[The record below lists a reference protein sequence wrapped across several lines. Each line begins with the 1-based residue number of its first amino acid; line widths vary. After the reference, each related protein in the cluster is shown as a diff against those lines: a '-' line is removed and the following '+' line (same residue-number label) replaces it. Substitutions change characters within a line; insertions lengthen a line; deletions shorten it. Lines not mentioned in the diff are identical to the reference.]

1 MPGALVIAADLV
13 AIIVLSYGIYF
24 RRHRRRDM
32 LLAYVALNVG
42 VMAVAMALSS
52 AAVGVGL
59 GLGLFGVLS
68 IIRLRSSE
76 ITQEEVA
83 YYFVSLAMGLLAG
96 VDLDRAWLSP
106 ALMATMV
113 AVMFVADHP
122 RLLARYRQQIV
133 TLDAAYTNE
142 AELIRRL
149 ERLLCAE
156 VRHVVVSRLDLV
168 RDTTT
173 VDVRYRLLDPDA
185 PQARAHASSFEPQ
198 MELDIVERRTTR

>member
-1 MPGALVIAADLV
+1 MTDALVIAADLV
-13 AIIVLSYGIYF
+13 AIAALTYGIYF

-42 VMAVAMALSS
+42 VMAVAVALSS
-52 AAVGVGL
+52 TAVGVGL

-96 VDLDRAWLSP
+96 VDIDPAWVSP
-106 ALMATMV
+106 ALIATMV
-113 AVMFVADHP
+113 AIMYLADHP
-122 RLLARYRQQIV
+122 RLLSQYRQQIV

-149 ERLLCAE
+149 ERLLCAD
-156 VRHVVVSRLDLV
+156 VRHVVVTRLDLV

-173 VDVRYRLLDPDA
+173 VDVRYRLLDPDT
-185 PQARAHASSFEPQ
+185 PRAHMSSFEPQ
-198 MELDIVERRTTR
+198 MELDVAERKGTTR

>member
-1 MPGALVIAADLV
+1 MTNALIVAADLA
-13 AIIVLSYGIYF
+13 AIAVLSYGIYF

-42 VMAVAMALSS
+42 VMVVATALSS
-52 AAVGVGL
+52 TAVGAGL

-83 YYFVSLAMGLLAG
+83 YYFVALAMGLLAG
-96 VDLDRAWLSP
+96 VDLDPTWLAP
-106 ALMATMV
+106 VLMATMV

-122 RLLARYRQQIV
+122 RVLSQYRQQIV

-149 ERLLCAE
+149 ERLLCAD
-156 VRHVVVSRLDLV
+156 VRHVVVMRLDLV

-173 VDVRYRLLDPDA
+173 VDVRYRLLDPDT
-185 PQARAHASSFEPQ
+185 PRAHLSSFEPQ
-198 MELDIVERRTTR
+198 MELDVAEGKGTSR

>member
-1 MPGALVIAADLV
+1 MTDALVIAADLV
-13 AIIVLSYGIYF
+13 AITALSYGIYF

-32 LLAYVALNVG
+32 LLAYIALNVG
-42 VMAVAMALSS
+42 VMSVAVALSS
-52 AAVGVGL
+52 TAVGVGL

-96 VDLDRAWLSP
+96 VDIEPTWLSP
-106 ALMATMV
+106 ALIATMV
-113 AVMFVADHP
+113 AVMYLADHP
-122 RLLARYRQQIV
+122 RLLSQYRQQIV

-149 ERLLCAE
+149 ERLLCAD
-156 VRHVVVSRLDLV
+156 VRHVVVTRLDLV

-173 VDVRYRLLDPDA
+173 VDVRYRLLDPDT
-185 PQARAHASSFEPQ
+185 PRAHMSAFEPQ
-198 MELDIVERRTTR
+198 MELDVAERKGTTR

>member
-1 MPGALVIAADLV
+1 MPDALTIASDLV
-13 AIIVLSYGIYF
+13 AITVLTYAIYF

-32 LLAYVALNVG
+32 LLAYIGLNAG
-42 VMAVAMALSS
+42 VMAVAIAFSS
-52 AAVGVGL
+52 AAVGAGL

-96 VDLDRAWLSP
+96 VNLDPAWLSP
-106 ALMATMV
+106 TLIAAMV

-122 RLLARYRQQIV
+122 RLLSQYRQQIV

-149 ERLLCAE
+149 ERLLCAD
-156 VRHVVVSRLDLV
+156 VRHVVVTRLDLV

-173 VDVRYRLLDPDA
+173 VDVRYRLLDPDT
-185 PQARAHASSFEPQ
+185 PRAHMSSFEPQ
-198 MELDIVERRTTR
+198 MELDVAERKGTTR

>member
-1 MPGALVIAADLV
+1 MPDAFAIASDLV
-13 AIIVLSYGIYF
+13 AISVLSYGVYF

-42 VMAVAMALSS
+42 VMAVAIAFSS
-52 AAVGVGL
+52 ATVGAGL

-96 VDLDRAWLSP
+96 VDLDHPWLSP
-106 ALMATMV
+106 ALIATMV
-113 AVMFVADHP
+113 AVLFVVDHP
-122 RLLARYRQQIV
+122 RVLSQYRQQII

-142 AELIRRL
+142 AELVRRL
-149 ERLLCAE
+149 ESLLCAQ
-156 VRHVVVSRLDLV
+156 VQRIVVSRVDMV

-173 VDVRYRLLDPDA
+173 VDVRYRLLELDTP
-185 PQARAHASSFEPQ
+185 RADISSFEPQ
-198 MELDIVERRTTR
+198 IRLDVAERGIGHR

>member
-1 MPGALVIAADLV
+1 MSDGVAIASDLV
-13 AIIVLSYGIYF
+13 AIVVLVYGIYF

-32 LLAYVALNVG
+32 VLAYVALNVG

-52 AAVGVGL
+52 SAVGVGL

-96 VDLDRAWLSP
+96 VDLDRDWLSP

-113 AVMFVADHP
+113 AVMFFADHP
-122 RLLARYRQQIV
+122 RLLSRYRQQIIM
-133 TLDAAYTNE
+133 LDAAYTNE
-142 AELIRRL
+142 ADLIRRL
-149 ERLLCAE
+149 EGLLGAD
-156 VRHVVVSRLDLV
+156 VRHIVVTRLDLV

-173 VDVRYRLLDPDA
+173 VDVRYRILDPHTA
-185 PQARAHASSFEPQ
+185 PAQVPGQ
-198 MELDIVERRTTR
+198 GTTP

>member
-1 MPGALVIAADLV
+1 MPHTLVIAADLV
-13 AIIVLSYGIYF
+13 AIAVLTYGIYF

-32 LLAYVALNVG
+32 LLAYVALNIG
-42 VMAVAMALSS
+42 VMAVTIALTS
-52 AAVGVGL
+52 ATVGAGL

-83 YYFVSLAMGLLAG
+83 YYFVALAMGLVAG
-96 VDLDRAWLSP
+96 VDLDPAWLGP
-106 ALMATMV
+106 VLMAATIG
-113 AVMFVADHP
+113 VMYVVDHP
-122 RLLARYRQQIV
+122 RVLSQYRQQVV

-156 VRHVVVSRLDLV
+156 VKHVVVNRLDLV

-173 VDVRYRLLDPDA
+173 VDVRYRLLDPDT
-185 PQARAHASSFEPQ
+185 PRAHVSSFEPQ
-198 MELDIVERRTTR
+198 MELDVAERKGTTR

>member
-1 MPGALVIAADLV
+1 MTDALVIAADLV
-13 AIIVLSYGIYF
+13 AITALTYGIYF

-42 VMAVAMALSS
+42 VMAVAVALSS
-52 AAVGVGL
+52 TAIGVGL

-96 VDLDRAWLSP
+96 VDIDPTWLRP
-106 ALMATMV
+106 ALIALMV
-113 AVMFVADHP
+113 AVMYLADHP
-122 RLLARYRQQIV
+122 RLLSQYRQQIV

-149 ERLLCAE
+149 ERLLCAD
-156 VRHVVVSRLDLV
+156 VRHVVVTRLDLV

-173 VDVRYRLLDPDA
+173 VDVRYRLLDPDT
-185 PQARAHASSFEPQ
+185 PRAHVSSFEPQ
-198 MELDIVERRTTR
+198 MELDVAERKGTTR